1 MGTKINKI
9 WMKETICAKN
19 LLKKFFSLII
29 DGRYVFDRTI
39 APYKNDFQ
47 KTLRPEVISSNSLIT
62 RNKIQIY

>member
-1 MGTKINKI
+1 
-9 WMKETICAKN
+9 MKETICAKN

-29 DGRYVFDRTI
+29 DGRYVCDRTF